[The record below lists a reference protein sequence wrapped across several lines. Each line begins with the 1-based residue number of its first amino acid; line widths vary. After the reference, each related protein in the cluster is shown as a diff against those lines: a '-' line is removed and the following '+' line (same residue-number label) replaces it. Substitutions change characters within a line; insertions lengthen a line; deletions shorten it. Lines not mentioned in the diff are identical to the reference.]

1 MRRRLVQPASETPR
15 VNVTPM
21 IDVVMV
27 LIIFFLIV
35 GRLAAE
41 KRAPV
46 DLPSADFG
54 ADGALATPMV
64 VNVLAP
70 DGRVDIGGRA
80 FVVGEVTLLAEDRVA
95 DEPDLVV
102 QLRADRSLAFDAVRP
117 VLDALRAGG
126 VESIQLA
133 AREGGRP

>member
-1 MRRRLVQPASETPR
+1 MRRRLVQPGGETPR

-54 ADGALATPMV
+54 TGGSPAAPMV

-70 DGRVDIGGRA
+70 NGRIDIGGRA
-80 FVVGEVTLLAEDRVA
+80 FAAGEVTLLAEDRVA
-95 DEPDLVV
+95 TEPDVVV

-133 AREGGRP
+133 AREGSGR